1 MNGMNGGVVAFRRS
15 GRHAGGNLDTKS
27 ESLDN
32 SKKNAGWRRLPLMA
46 PPLLLPLLLG
56 AASAATPLN
65 VITVLT
71 DDQGFGD
78 TGHTCD
84 NSTGMCALT
93 PNIDAM
99 ARSNHSAVFHR
110 FYSAAGVCSPT
121 RAALL

>member
-1 MNGMNGGVVAFRRS
+1 
-15 GRHAGGNLDTKS
+15 
-27 ESLDN
+27 
-32 SKKNAGWRRLPLMA
+32 MA
-46 PPLLLPLLLG
+46 PLLLLPLLLG